1 MSWNCASSSG
11 GAMSEHD
18 EVTMA
23 RTDLLITVA
32 AAGPEQAVLTLQGRF
47 DVVEAMAVRSRLAE
61 ADIVDIPHLLVDLTN
76 VTFIDSAGLAVL
88 ARARRDRLLRG
99 GSVTLVRPATE
110 EAMRVFRLTQFDR
123 IFVMRDQIDG
133 EGAR

>member
-1 MSWNCASSSG
+1 
-11 GAMSEHD
+11 MSEHD

-32 AAGPEQAVLTLQGRF
+32 AACPEQAVMTLQGRF

-99 GSVTLVRPATE
+99 GSVTLVRPAAE